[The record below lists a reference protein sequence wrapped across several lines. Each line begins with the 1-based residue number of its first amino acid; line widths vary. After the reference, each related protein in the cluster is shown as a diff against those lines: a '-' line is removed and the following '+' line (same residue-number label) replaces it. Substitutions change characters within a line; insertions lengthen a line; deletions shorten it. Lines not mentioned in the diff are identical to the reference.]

1 MSRAGA
7 QPPAPLPLPF
17 DVAVP
22 RDGYAWWY
30 ADALSDDGA
39 HGITLIAFLG
49 SVFSPY
55 YAFARDRG
63 PADPLNHVALNV
75 SLYGRPRR
83 WALTDRGRGAARQE
97 PMRLELGPSSLAWDG
112 ETLVVSVREVTAPI
126 PRRLL
131 GEVRITPGPMNR
143 RVFTLDAAG
152 RHRWCPMAPAC
163 RAEVAFEAPAL
174 RWSGT
179 AYFDCNWGDRPL
191 ERDFVDWDWSRYAL
205 KEGAAVLYDTR
216 RRDGSRQSLALRFDR
231 AGRVEQ
237 VPPPPFV
244 PLPRTLWRVTR
255 GTQADA
261 GASATVARTL
271 EDTPFYARSV
281 VRSRLFGQDVEGVHE
296 SLDLDRFRA
305 LPIRLMLPFKVPRAW
320 FA

>member
-1 MSRAGA
+1 MSGDEAPA
-7 QPPAPLPLPF
+7 QLPLPF

-22 RDGYAWWY
+22 RNGYAWWY
-30 ADALSDDGA
+30 ADALSDDGR

-75 SLYGRPRR
+75 SLYGAPRR
-83 WALTDRGRGAARQE
+83 WALTDRGLGAARQE
-97 PMRLELGPSSLAWDG
+97 LMRLQLGPSSLAWDG

-126 PRRLL
+126 PRPLR

-163 RAEVAFEAPAL
+163 RAEVAFDSPAL

-179 AYFDCNWGDRPL
+179 AYFDCNWGDAPL
-191 ERDFVDWDWSRYAL
+191 EADFVDWDWSRYPL
-205 KEGAAVLYDTR
+205 KDGAAVLYDTR

-231 AGRVEQ
+231 AGGVEQ
-237 VPPPPFV
+237 VAAPPFV
-244 PLPRTLWRVTR
+244 PLPRTLWGVKR

-261 GASATVARTL
+261 GAAATVARTL

-281 VRSRLFGQDVEGVHE
+281 VRSRLFGHDVEGVHE

-305 LPIRLMLPFKVPRAW
+305 LPIRMMLPFKVPRAW
-320 FA
+320 FG